1 MARVYIRILAALFA
15 LAVLAVT
22 GFGAYYLYR
31 ENYLPERK
39 RNEEVH
45 ELLSTPA
52 PKADPGRKE
61 FDKAMDLIRQGDFVG
76 SRRLLVEIT
85 EVYRDSSR
93 YQDAR
98 RVLGEMNLDR
108 LYSRAPMPGKL
119 EYSIRR
125 GDSLVAIAKRFRTT
139 ISFVKRVN
147 NLLGNIVHP
156 DDRLIIYPLDFTL
169 EVDLAGDRLTLLKD
183 GRYFKD
189 YAIVGRKFTHSRLPK
204 DTTIGDKPAW
214 LGSKKIPDTDENYFA
229 ATKWLQTEG
238 SKGVTICAAPRARPV
253 EASGAAA
260 DEAQIPPGIYLDDDS
275 IEELSTLVRVGT
287 PLQFLPTAPAAP
299 KS

>member
-31 ENYLPERK
+31 ENYLPERR
-39 RNEEVH
+39 RNEEVQV
-45 ELLSTPA
+45 LLSTPA
-52 PKADPGRKE
+52 PKADPGRNE
-61 FDKAMDLIRQGDFVG
+61 FEKAMGLIRKGDFVT

-119 EYSIRR
+119 EYSIKR

-156 DDRLIIYPLDFTL
+156 DDRLILYPLDFTL

-189 YAIVGRKFTHSRLPK
+189 YAIVGHKLTHSRLPK
-204 DTTIGDKPAW
+204 DTSIGDKPAW
-214 LGSKKIPDTDENYFA
+214 LGSKKIQATDENYFA
-229 ATKWLQTEG
+229 ASKWLQTEG
-238 SKGVTICAAPRARPV
+238 SKGVTFCAVPRAL
-253 EASGAAA
+253 AAGTTESNA
-260 DEAQIPPGIYLDDDS
+260 NDAQIPPGIYLDEDS

-287 PLQFLPTAPAAP
+287 PLQFLPTSATP